1 MYVEDYDIDGLID
14 NNMLPMIPFYPMRY
28 EQMLSS
34 RHTEQE
40 EKEMF
45 EDILN
50 CYKKLKEGLV
60 RKKYSSSYFEYMRTA
75 MAEVMNGMI
84 KRLKKRKKILDERSA
99 AEVMQKMI
107 DDPIEM
113 FDIFK
118 ALEDSRAEGK
128 EEGKAE
134 GIKEGMF
141 SDLMI
146 LLISRWMC

>member
-1 MYVEDYDIDGLID
+1 
-14 NNMLPMIPFYPMRY
+14 
-28 EQMLSS
+28 
-34 RHTEQE
+34 
-40 EKEMF
+40 
-45 EDILN
+45 
-50 CYKKLKEGLV
+50 
-60 RKKYSSSYFEYMRTA
+60 MRTA

-134 GIKEGMF
+134 GKAEGLIEGQLTNF
-141 SDLMI
+141 SI
-146 LLISRWMC
+146 L

>member
-1 MYVEDYDIDGLID
+1 
-14 NNMLPMIPFYPMRY
+14 
-28 EQMLSS
+28 
-34 RHTEQE
+34 
-40 EKEMF
+40 
-45 EDILN
+45 
-50 CYKKLKEGLV
+50 
-60 RKKYSSSYFEYMRTA
+60 
-75 MAEVMNGMI
+75 MI

-134 GIKEGMF
+134 GKAEGHLDAARKMLSDKMPDDMIIKYSGITREKLEQLKREDG
-141 SDLMI
+141 SDQ
-146 LLISRWMC
+146 